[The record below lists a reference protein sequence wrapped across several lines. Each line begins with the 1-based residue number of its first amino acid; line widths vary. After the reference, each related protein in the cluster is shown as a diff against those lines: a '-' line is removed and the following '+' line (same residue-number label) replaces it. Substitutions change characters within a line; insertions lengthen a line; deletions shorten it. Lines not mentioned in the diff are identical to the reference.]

1 MDGSYSFTV
10 ASTLRAP
17 ADRVWDH
24 ASSFAGINRE
34 LWPLVHM
41 THPRGR
47 GRLTPETVPLGQT
60 AFRSWLLLFGL
71 FPVDYDDLTL
81 IALEPGRGFDER
93 SRLFS
98 ATQWRH
104 RRTLTPAG
112 EDCVLEDE
120 VMFVPRWPW
129 AGPLLAWV
137 FRRVFEWRHRN
148 LRRLFRYPAQGRRDH
163 GPSPHP

>member
-1 MDGSYSFTV
+1 VHGLFSFTV

-34 LWPLVHM
+34 LWPLVRM
-41 THPRGR
+41 THPHGR
-47 GRLTPETVPLGQT
+47 ERLTPETVPLGRR

-71 FPVDYDDLTL
+71 VPVDYDDLTL
-81 IALEPGRGFDER
+81 IALDPGRGFHEV

-98 ATQWRH
+98 ASEWRH
-104 RRTLTPAG
+104 RRTLTPVNEG
-112 EDCVLEDE
+112 CVVEDE
-120 VMFVPRWPW
+120 VTFVPRWRW

-137 FRRVFEWRHRN
+137 YRQTFELRHRN
-148 LRRLFRYPAQGRRDH
+148 LRRLFRRHSQGRRQH
-163 GPSPHP
+163 GSSHR